1 MIAIGVWQGLLDAI
15 GWLLAHI
22 YDFIPNYGLSIIAL
36 TVLTRLV
43 LLPLGIKQIRSMQN
57 MQAIQPKVK
66 AIQQKYKGNRQKQNE
81 EVMKV
86 YQEAG
91 VNPLSGCWP
100 MLLQLPILVTFYSVL
115 RYPQSPPHLPAGS
128 ELRLTIDQQI
138 APSNLPPANGLTLG
152 TINLMCSAQQAGT
165 SSAELKDRSGE
176 IVGNIDCGQGIPT
189 KIPYYLLAAAMV
201 ATTFFQQR
209 QMQRSSPPGANQQQQ
224 MLTRVMPLLFG
235 FWGFFFP
242 AGLVLYWT
250 TANLIQIGQQRLLL
264 KAAHIDEGA
273 ALPAPQKKPARKGLF
288 ASMMERA
295 EQQRANR
302 AGGSF
307 RPNQKG
313 GTGKPS
319 GRKPSS
325 GQKGTGGPNPKG
337 GTRPNA
343 KGRSGGSSN
352 APKAGASGPAPDG
365 NSEQG
370 DGNSEQG
377 DGNNPSDRNQ
387 PGNATRPE
395 GSSGG
400 NGARDR
406 KKRRKR

>member
-15 GWLLAHI
+15 GWLLARI

-36 TVLTRLV
+36 TLLTRLV

-115 RYPQSPPHLPAGS
+115 RYPQSPPHLPSGS

-138 APSNLPPANGLTLG
+138 APSNLPPASGLTLG
-152 TINLMCSAQQAGT
+152 TVNLMCSAQQAGT
-165 SSAELKDRSGE
+165 SSAELKDKSGT
-176 IVGNIDCGQGIPT
+176 IVGTIDCGQGVPT

-209 QMQRSSPPGANQQQQ
+209 QMQRASPPGANQQQQ
-224 MLTRVMPLLFG
+224 MLTRIMPLLFG

-264 KAAHIDEGA
+264 KAAHIEEGA
-273 ALPAPQKKPARKGLF
+273 PALTAPKKPARRGLF

-295 EQQRANR
+295 EQERSR
-302 AGGSF
+302 RGDGSF
-307 RPNQKG
+307 RSNEKG
-313 GTGKPS
+313 GTGKPAS
-319 GRKPSS
+319 GKPSS
-325 GQKGTGGPNPKG
+325 GQKRTGGSSQKG
-337 GTRPNA
+337 GQRPNS
-343 KGRSGGSSN
+343 KGRSGGTGSS
-352 APKAGASGPAPDG
+352 PKAETPGTTDGESAEQVDG
-365 NSEQG
+365 NT
-370 DGNSEQG
+370 
-377 DGNNPSDRNQ
+377 PSDGNQ
-387 PGNATRPE
+387 PGKAP
-395 GSSGG
+395 GAGG

>member
-1 MIAIGVWQGLLDAI
+1 MIAIGVWQTLLDSI
-15 GWLLAHI
+15 GWLLARI

-36 TVLTRLV
+36 TLLTRLV

-115 RYPQSPPHLPAGS
+115 RYPQSPPHLPTGS

-138 APSNLPPANGLTLG
+138 GPSNIPPASGLTFG
-152 TINLMCSAQQAGT
+152 SVNLMCSAQQAGT
-165 SSAELKDRSGE
+165 PSAELKTRSGE
-176 IVGNIDCGQGIPT
+176 AVGTIDCGQGVPT

-264 KAAHIDEGA
+264 KAAHIDDTA
-273 ALPAPQKKPARKGLF
+273 ALPAPAAQKKPARKGLF

-295 EQQRANR
+295 EQQRSGR
-302 AGGSF
+302 DGGSF
-307 RPNQKG
+307 RANQKG
-313 GTGKPS
+313 ATGKPS
-319 GRKPSS
+319 GGKPSS
-325 GQKGTGGPNPKG
+325 GQKATGGSNPKG
-337 GTRPNA
+337 GARPNS
-343 KGRSGGSSN
+343 KGRTGGSKN
-352 APKAGASGPAPDG
+352 APKAASSGPDQDGNTEQPDG
-365 NSEQG
+365 NT
-370 DGNSEQG
+370 
-377 DGNNPSDRNQ
+377 PSDGTQ
-387 PGNATRPE
+387 PGKTAGPESSPE
-395 GSSGG
+395 GSAGG

>member
-1 MIAIGVWQGLLDAI
+1 VIAIGVWQGLLDAI
-15 GWLLAHI
+15 GWLLARI

-138 APSNLPPANGLTLG
+138 APSNLPPASGLTLG
-152 TINLMCSAQQAGT
+152 TVNLMCSAQQAGT

-176 IVGNIDCGQGIPT
+176 IVGTIDCGQGVPT

-209 QMQRSSPPGANQQQQ
+209 QMQRASPPGASQQQQ
-224 MLTRVMPLLFG
+224 MLSRVMPLLFG

-264 KAAHIDEGA
+264 RAAHIDEGA
-273 ALPAPQKKPARKGLF
+273 LPAPAPQKKPARKGLF

-295 EQQRANR
+295 EQQRASR
-302 AGGSF
+302 EGGSF

-319 GRKPSS
+319 GEKPSS
-325 GQKGTGGPNPKG
+325 GQKGTSRSKPKG
-337 GTRPNA
+337 GTRPNS

-352 APKAGASGPAPDG
+352 TPKAGASGPAPEVNQDG
-365 NSEQG
+365 NTEQG
-370 DGNSEQG
+370 DGNKPS
-377 DGNNPSDRNQ
+377 DGNNP
-387 PGNATRPE
+387 GNVTGPE
-395 GSSGG
+395 GSAGG

>member
-1 MIAIGVWQGLLDAI
+1 MIAIGVWQTLLDSI
-15 GWLLAHI
+15 GWLLARI

-115 RYPQSPPHLPAGS
+115 RYPQSPPHLPTGS

-138 APSNLPPANGLTLG
+138 APSNAPPASGLTVG
-152 TINLMCSAQQAGT
+152 GVNLMCSAQQAGT
-165 SSAELKDRSGE
+165 PSAELKDKSGK
-176 IVGNIDCGQGIPT
+176 IVGTIDCGQGVPT
-189 KIPYYLLAAAMV
+189 KIPYYILAAAMV

-209 QMQRSSPPGANQQQQ
+209 QMQRASPPGANQQQQ

-264 KAAHIDEGA
+264 RAAHIDDTTP
-273 ALPAPQKKPARKGLF
+273 ALAPPKKPARRGLF

-295 EQQRANR
+295 ESERSR
-302 AGGSF
+302 RDGGSA
-307 RPNQKG
+307 
-313 GTGKPS
+313 
-319 GRKPSS
+319 
-325 GQKGTGGPNPKG
+325 
-337 GTRPNA
+337 RPNA
-343 KGRSGGSSN
+343 KGGPRKPSPGKPSSGEKRPARESGPKGTSAPNSKGRSGRSSDPTGVPR
-352 APKAGASGPAPDG
+352 ASSAGQDDGTAETGDGIDATDG
-365 NSEQG
+365 NEPRKSTG
-370 DGNSEQG
+370 
-377 DGNNPSDRNQ
+377 
-387 PGNATRPE
+387 A
-395 GSSGG
+395 GG
-400 NGARDR
+400 NGAGDR

>member
-1 MIAIGVWQGLLDAI
+1 VIAIGVWQTLLDSI
-15 GWLLAHI
+15 GWLLARI

-36 TVLTRLV
+36 TLLTRLV

-115 RYPQSPPHLPAGS
+115 RYPQSPPHLPTGS

-138 APSNLPPANGLTLG
+138 APSNAPPAAGLTLVG
-152 TINLMCSAQQAGT
+152 VNLMCSAQQAGT
-165 SSAELKDRSGE
+165 PSAELKDKSGE
-176 IVGNIDCGQGIPT
+176 IVGTIDCGQGVPT
-189 KIPYYLLAAAMV
+189 KIPYYILAAAMV

-209 QMQRSSPPGANQQQQ
+209 QMQRASPPGANQQQQ

-264 KAAHIDEGA
+264 RAAHIEEGTPALA
-273 ALPAPQKKPARKGLF
+273 APKKPARRGIF

-295 EQQRANR
+295 ESERSRRDGGSPRTNAKGTR
-302 AGGSF
+302 KPAPEKPSSGGKRPAGGSAPKGNSA
-307 RPNQKG
+307 PNSKG
-313 GTGKPS
+313 RAGKPS
-319 GRKPSS
+319 GRTGEPPTESS
-325 GQKGTGGPNPKG
+325 AGAEGDGAAGTSDGDGIEATDGNEPGKSTGG
-337 GTRPNA
+337 
-343 KGRSGGSSN
+343 
-352 APKAGASGPAPDG
+352 
-365 NSEQG
+365 
-370 DGNSEQG
+370 
-377 DGNNPSDRNQ
+377 
-387 PGNATRPE
+387 
-395 GSSGG
+395 GG
-400 NGARDR
+400 NGAGDR

>member
-1 MIAIGVWQGLLDAI
+1 MIAIGVWQTLLDSI
-15 GWLLAHI
+15 GWLLARI

-36 TVLTRLV
+36 TLLTRLV

-91 VNPLSGCWP
+91 VNPLSGGWP
-100 MLLQLPILVTFYSVL
+100 MLLQLPILVTFYWVL
-115 RYPQSPPHLPAGS
+115 RSPQSPPHLPAGS

-138 APSNLPPANGLTLG
+138 APSNLPPASGLTLG
-152 TINLMCSAQQAGT
+152 PVNLMCSAQQAGT
-165 SSAELKDRSGE
+165 PSAELKDKSGKV
-176 IVGNIDCGQGIPT
+176 VGTIDCGQGVPT
-189 KIPYYLLAAAMV
+189 KIPYYLLAIAMV

-209 QMQRSSPPGANQQQQ
+209 QMQKSSPPGANQQQQ

-250 TANLIQIGQQRLLL
+250 TANLIQIGQQRFLL
-264 KAAHIDEGA
+264 KAAHIDEGTA
-273 ALPAPQKKPARKGLF
+273 PALPASQKKPARRGLF

-295 EQQRANR
+295 EQQRSDR
-302 AGGSF
+302 QGGSF
-307 RPNQKG
+307 RSNQKG
-313 GTGKPS
+313 TTGKTSS
-319 GRKPSS
+319 GAKPPS
-325 GQKGTGGPNPKG
+325 GQKGGSRPKG
-337 GTRPNA
+337 GTNSA
-343 KGRSGGSSN
+343 SKGRSSGSTDG
-352 APKAGASGPAPDG
+352 PKAGRGGAEDGNAKEPDG
-365 NSEQG
+365 N
-370 DGNSEQG
+370 D
-377 DGNNPSDRNQ
+377 PSDGNQ
-387 PGNATRPE
+387 PGNTTGP
-395 GSSGG
+395 GG

-406 KKRRKR
+406 

>member
-1 MIAIGVWQGLLDAI
+1 VIAIGVWQTLLDSI
-15 GWLLAHI
+15 GWLLARI

-36 TVLTRLV
+36 TLLTRLV

-115 RYPQSPPHLPAGS
+115 RYPQSPPHLPTGS

-138 APSNLPPANGLTLG
+138 APSNAPPAAGLTLVG
-152 TINLMCSAQQAGT
+152 VNLMCSAQQAGT
-165 SSAELKDRSGE
+165 PSAELKDKSGE
-176 IVGNIDCGQGIPT
+176 IVGTIDCGQGVPT
-189 KIPYYLLAAAMV
+189 KIPYYILAAAMV

-209 QMQRSSPPGANQQQQ
+209 QMQRASPPGANQQQQ

-264 KAAHIDEGA
+264 RAAHMDEETP
-273 ALPAPQKKPARKGLF
+273 ALAPPKKPARRGLF

-295 EQQRANR
+295 ENERSR
-302 AGGSF
+302 
-307 RPNQKG
+307 RD
-313 GTGKPS
+313 
-319 GRKPSS
+319 
-325 GQKGTGGPNPKG
+325 GGPA
-337 GTRPNA
+337 RPNA
-343 KGRSGGSSN
+343 KGSTRNPAPGKPSSGGKGPARGSGPKGSSAPNSKGRSGKTTGGGAPTASSSGPN
-352 APKAGASGPAPDG
+352 DGAAGTGDGDGIEATDGNEPGKSAGA
-365 NSEQG
+365 
-370 DGNSEQG
+370 
-377 DGNNPSDRNQ
+377 
-387 PGNATRPE
+387 
-395 GSSGG
+395 GG
-400 NGARDR
+400 NGAGDR